1 MLASC
6 SLDLARVGKVS
17 ETVLSKISTSKLM
30 LQRLPIAFGI
40 VKIFNTSENL
50 LNEIRQIIYSFYCAK
65 DI

>member
-6 SLDLARVGKVS
+6 SLDVARVAKVS

-30 LQRLPIAFGI
+30 FQRLPIAFEI
-40 VKIFNTSENL
+40 VKVFITSENL
-50 LNEIRQIIYSFYCAK
+50 LNETRQTIYSFYCAK